1 MNGFTL
7 NLTNQ
12 LSAAGE
18 ITPLIRATGLQGTP
32 VLTIKLKVIQPLQ
45 NLV

>member
-7 NLTNQ
+7 NLTDQ
-12 LSAAGE
+12 LGATGE
-18 ITPLIRATGLQGTP
+18 ITPLIRATGLQGAP
-32 VLTIKLKVIQPLQ
+32 VLAIKLKVIQPLQ